1 MGNCIPTARL
11 QSMSTKN
18 HPRTRGPSS
27 TISDASTATCSS
39 VTSNPLTSSSP
50 SAPTRGHHPSLTPCQ
65 HAPVD
70 VTNRAAVSLV
80 RKKAKQSQGDEEGM
94 RAGGSTAWKQW
105 GLVRPRKERIE
116 THYCLGEGHTAVVR
130 ECVDRRDGKR
140 YAMKIFTKAKLALL
154 DVSGM
159 LEEVSI
165 LWHLKHPNVIRFH
178 DVLEDERH
186 YYLVTE
192 YMVGR
197 EGGRE
202 GGKDAGAEGN
212 EEELAR
218 EAERKPR
225 EVCTARM
232 RGAGLGLRILPS
244 LTCAS
249 SFPRALPQAGGEL
262 FDRITQKSTYT
273 EKEARDLFKVLVSAI
288 EYMHSMDVV
297 HRDLKPE
304 NLLLADET
312 DDVQI
317 KIADFGYAVRVNR
330 NTLRS
335 QCGTP
340 CYVAPEILRRE
351 SYGKP
356 VDMWSIG
363 VITFILL
370 AGYAPFYDEDHRR
383 LFNKIK
389 KAKFQFEEDTCCVD
403 PAQRLTPSQALAH
416 PWVMAD
422 DEHLRAKKLTGT
434 QAALKRFNARRKFR
448 ASVHSVIMAN
458 KLLAVARERSLT
470 RRESDCSAS
479 GEEGREK
486 AKDLLPCL
494 PMGLVQ

>member
-1 MGNCIPTARL
+1 M
-11 QSMSTKN
+11 K
-18 HPRTRGPSS
+18 
-27 TISDASTATCSS
+27 
-39 VTSNPLTSSSP
+39 
-50 SAPTRGHHPSLTPCQ
+50 
-65 HAPVD
+65 
-70 VTNRAAVSLV
+70 
-80 RKKAKQSQGDEEGM
+80 
-94 RAGGSTAWKQW
+94 AGGTTAWKQW
-105 GLVRPRKERIE
+105 GL
-116 THYCLGEGHTAVVR
+116 
-130 ECVDRRDGKR
+130 RDGKR

-192 YMVGR
+192 YM
-197 EGGRE
+197 
-202 GGKDAGAEGN
+202 
-212 EEELAR
+212 
-218 EAERKPR
+218 
-225 EVCTARM
+225 
-232 RGAGLGLRILPS
+232 
-244 LTCAS
+244 
-249 SFPRALPQAGGEL
+249 AGGEL

-304 NLLLADET
+304 NLLLA
-312 DDVQI
+312 
-317 KIADFGYAVRVNR
+317 
-330 NTLRS
+330 
-335 QCGTP
+335 
-340 CYVAPEILRRE
+340 APEILRRE
-351 SYGKP
+351 PYGKP

-389 KAKFQFEEDTCCVD
+389 KAKFQFEEDTWENISVEAQDLISGLLCVD

-422 DEHLRAKKLTGT
+422 DELLRAKKLTGT

-479 GEEGREK
+479 EEEGREK
-486 AKDLLPCL
+486 GKDLLPCL
-494 PMGLVQ
+494 PVGLVQ

>member
-18 HPRTRGPSS
+18 HLRTRGHSS

-39 VTSNPLTSSSP
+39 VTSNPLASSSP

-65 HAPVD
+65 YAPVD

-94 RAGGSTAWKQW
+94 KAGGSTAWKQW

-116 THYCLGEGHTAVVR
+116 THYCVGKKLGEGHTAVVR

-192 YMVGR
+192 YM
-197 EGGRE
+197 
-202 GGKDAGAEGN
+202 
-212 EEELAR
+212 
-218 EAERKPR
+218 
-225 EVCTARM
+225 
-232 RGAGLGLRILPS
+232 
-244 LTCAS
+244 
-249 SFPRALPQAGGEL
+249 AGGEL

-351 SYGKP
+351 PYGKP

-363 VITFILL
+363 VIIFILL

-389 KAKFQFEEDTCCVD
+389 KAKFQFEEDTWENISVEAQDLISGLLCVD

-422 DEHLRAKKLTGT
+422 DELLRAKKLTGT

-479 GEEGREK
+479 EEEGREK

-494 PMGLVQ
+494 PVGLVQ